1 MSASTAAS
9 ATKAVVDCGRRRSR
23 GSARRRRERE
33 EGMSDLS
40 PEWGTLDLGA
50 PMNQHGILSHASAAK
65 TPPIGGFFL
74 TEADGRHVEA
84 LIEEACG
91 TDDTLREH
99 SLNVAATAV
108 LVGTSLGLKGRELEV
123 LELAATVHDVG
134 KLHVRPDILAKPGP
148 LDADEWQEMR
158 LHPARGAEL
167 LAGHVPADVLEIVRS
182 HHERWDGSGYPDG
195 LAGDAIPLGARII
208 AVVDA
213 FCAMLESRP
222 YRPAT
227 RRAEARAELLA
238 QAGRQFDADC
248 ARAAYRVTAGA
259 A

>member
-1 MSASTAAS
+1 
-9 ATKAVVDCGRRRSR
+9 
-23 GSARRRRERE
+23 
-33 EGMSDLS
+33 MSDLS
-40 PEWGTLDLGA
+40 PEWGTVDLA
-50 PMNQHGILSHASAAK
+50 PPMNQHGILSHVSAAK
-65 TPPIGGFFL
+65 TPSIGSFFL
-74 TEADGRHVEA
+74 SEADGRHVEA

-108 LVGTSLGLKGRELEV
+108 LVGTSLSLSGPDLEI

-148 LDADEWQEMR
+148 LDAEEWQEMR
-158 LHPARGAEL
+158 RHPVRGAEL
-167 LAGHVPADVLEIVRS
+167 LAGHVPHDVLEIVRS
-182 HHERWDGSGYPDG
+182 HHERWDGAGYPDG
-195 LAGDAIPLGARII
+195 LAGKEIPLGARII

-227 RRAEARAELLA
+227 RRATARAELLA
-238 QAGRQFDADC
+238 QADRQFDAAC
-248 ARAAYRVTAGA
+248 AWAAYRVTA
-259 A
+259 

>member
-1 MSASTAAS
+1 
-9 ATKAVVDCGRRRSR
+9 
-23 GSARRRRERE
+23 
-33 EGMSDLS
+33 
-40 PEWGTLDLGA
+40 
-50 PMNQHGILSHASAAK
+50 MNQHGILSHVSAAK
-65 TPPIGGFFL
+65 TPPTGGFFL
-74 TEADGRHVEA
+74 TEAGGRHVEA

-108 LVGTSLGLKGRELEV
+108 LVGASLGLAGRDLEI

-148 LDADEWQEMR
+148 LDDEEWQEMR
-158 LHPARGAEL
+158 RHPARGAEL
-167 LAGHVPADVLEIVRS
+167 LAGHVPADVLDIVRS
-182 HHERWDGSGYPDG
+182 HHERWDGAGYPDG
-195 LAGDAIPLGARII
+195 LTGTSIPLGARII

>member
-1 MSASTAAS
+1 
-9 ATKAVVDCGRRRSR
+9 
-23 GSARRRRERE
+23 
-33 EGMSDLS
+33 
-40 PEWGTLDLGA
+40 
-50 PMNQHGILSHASAAK
+50 MNQHGMLSHVSAAK
-65 TPPIGGFFL
+65 TPSIGGFFL
-74 TEADGRHVEA
+74 TEAGGRHVEA

-99 SLNVAATAV
+99 SLNVAASAV
-108 LVGTSLGLKGRELEV
+108 AVGTSLGLKGGELGI

-134 KLHVRPDILAKPGP
+134 KLQVPPEILAKPGP
-148 LDADEWQEMR
+148 LDEDEWQEMR
-158 LHPARGAEL
+158 RHPVRGAEL
-167 LAGHVPADVLEIVRS
+167 LAGHVPPAVLEIVRS
-182 HHERWDGSGYPDG
+182 HHERWDGGGYPDG
-195 LAGDAIPLGARII
+195 LAGAEIPLGARII

-227 RRAEARAELLA
+227 QRADARRELLA